1 MSYLSYQLD
10 EGSRE
15 GRGEEKGGGK
25 ERRGRRGKERGG
37 GEEERGGGGGGE
49 RGKERGGEGT
59 GASTRQGTPVDIRLW
74 GVPRA
79 VNQLRRVHKKHRYSG
94 VGGRMRCNH
103 RFDLLLKQMSGM
115 QRRGY
120 FGCCGDEVFVF
131 MQV

>member
-1 MSYLSYQLD
+1 MKGV
-10 EGSRE
+10 EREE
-15 GRGEEKGGGK
+15 GRKKGGG
-25 ERRGRRGKERGG
+25 RREGGGEGRRGGG